1 LCIFGFGRLDNP
13 VTLVV
18 AYISNLAAG
27 VLSMEKPQMGEL
39 NDRQKKV
46 LYCIVKEYIRTRAPV
61 SSARVLSVS
70 NINYSSAT
78 VRNDM
83 KKLEYLGYLYQPHT
97 SAGRIPTDK
106 GYRFYIDSM
115 RNLKEDVTRTSSN
128 IDTFHTLRMVD
139 ASSVLRRATWMLSRA
154 LKGAVAFQKPQT
166 AELRIIKVVVTPL
179 ADGYALITV
188 ATEMGLHV
196 TQLVKTEQY
205 LSNEE
210 IVELSKMMS
219 ARLAGRTLNELKE
232 LVSRYEMASEI
243 WYDRKVEGLLQL
255 LLALVSQEFEEGFEK
270 HGLEYLVGDET
281 LSIQDLRNLS
291 IVLGDDRKL
300 KEIAE
305 SLHKSSPK
313 AVQIYVGTEHGIPE
327 LRSFAVAVSAY
338 RKKENVL
345 GYVLVILPR
354 AVPYE
359 RVLGYT
365 EYIVNRVTEVFS
377 TEEVL

>member
-1 LCIFGFGRLDNP
+1 
-13 VTLVV
+13 
-18 AYISNLAAG
+18 
-27 VLSMEKPQMGEL
+27 MGEL
-39 NDRQKKV
+39 NDRQRKV

-106 GYRFYIDSM
+106 GYRFYIDSI
-115 RNLKEDVTRTSSN
+115 RNLKEDVTRISSN
-128 IDTFHTLRMVD
+128 IDTFHALRMVD
-139 ASSVLRRATWMLSRA
+139 ASSVLRRATWMLARA

-188 ATEMGLHV
+188 VTEMGLHV
-196 TQLVKTEQY
+196 AQLVKTEQH

-300 KEIAE
+300 REIAE

-313 AVQIYVGTEHGIPE
+313 AVQIYVGVEHGIPE
-327 LRSFAVAVSAY
+327 LRSFSIAVSAY

-345 GYVLVILPR
+345 GHVLVILPR

-377 TEEVL
+377 AEEVL